1 MATPFQN
8 KNRRVAAIAGGGAIV
23 MLGLA
28 YASVPLY
35 ALFCQATGFGGTPQ
49 RAAAAPLETAPQS
62 IAIRFD
68 ANTSGSLDWSFHAA
82 QTTMIVKLGEQTL
95 AHYRAANTSNRQLT
109 GTAVFNVTPVSAGI
123 YFNKIECF
131 CFTEQTLDP
140 GESAD
145 LPVAFFVDPAI
156 MKDPDTRSI
165 KEITLSYTFY
175 PVDKPRPVSQVT
187 TTGGKISN

>member
-1 MATPFQN
+1 MTPSQQ
-8 KNRRVAAIAGGGAIV
+8 KNRRVAAIAGGVALA

-35 ALFCQATGFGGTPQ
+35 ALFCQVTGFGGTPQ
-49 RAAAAPLETAPQS
+49 RAAAAPLESASQS
-62 IAIRFD
+62 ISVRFD
-68 ANTSGSLDWSFHAA
+68 ANIAGSLGWTFQPA
-82 QTTMIVKLGEQTL
+82 QTTVTTKLGEQVL

-109 GTAVFNVTPVSAGI
+109 GTAVFNVTPVNAGV

-131 CFTEQTLDP
+131 CFTEQTLEP
-140 GESAD
+140 GETVD
-145 LPVAFFVDPAI
+145 MPVVFFVDPAI

-175 PVDKPRPVSQVT
+175 PVEKPAVSQVT
-187 TTGGKISN
+187 TAGNGISN